1 MQALYLNIGDCLRVK
16 ELSVTGINIVG
27 KKPFIL
33 LFYLHKTVEH
43 RSVIRIFF
51 KLSETFQIIEP
62 PVAAQKLSDKQ

>member
-1 MQALYLNIGDCLRVK
+1 MQALYLNIGDRLRVK
-16 ELSVTGINIVG
+16 KLSVTGINIFG

-33 LFYLHKTVEH
+33 LFYLRKTVEH

-51 KLSETFQIIEP
+51 KLSEAFQIIEP